1 MANNLPGMG
10 SIKPWTLLG
19 CLCFVVAIGV
29 VVAVVLISKN
39 RRK

>member
-1 MANNLPGMG
+1 
-10 SIKPWTLLG
+10 LLG